1 VSTAAPVCKEAW
13 QAKKRTTAWCLSCE
27 PLHGGRMA
35 LGPMQRHACII
46 YTGWA
51 WVNRECWRIS
61 MIRHASCHS
70 LLRYKGF
77 SQGADPLKRVGRSHC
92 RFLNKHSGEHSHHEQ
107 EFSLSEVT
115 TAAYIHNRQI
125 HHVRLSNALEASL
138 VAIGKGAFR
147 QSI

>member
-1 VSTAAPVCKEAW
+1 VAAFQKN
-13 QAKKRTTAWCLSCE
+13 
-27 PLHGGRMA
+27 GGA
-35 LGPMQRHACII
+35 GQNQEILRH
-46 YTGWA
+46 Y
-51 WVNRECWRIS
+51 
-61 MIRHASCHS
+61 
-70 LLRYKGF
+70 
-77 SQGADPLKRVGRSHC
+77 
-92 RFLNKHSGEHSHHEQ
+92 KHSGEHSHHEQ